1 MLLFWNAF
9 ACVVRIILF
18 IMHIPAPGLHSVCWI
33 AIPSGHTSARLVH
46 WMQAEYWAIT
56 VHVGPS
62 LDQHFDRGG
71 VGVDRWLR
79 AGNPSHSGLAASH
92 LAFCLAIILL
102 FLHLPSTELIR
113 DPQWRA
119 LPPLFTRLTSI
130 SVHPLVEITIST
142 NGRTEIQVKIMEI
155 RRV

>member
-1 MLLFWNAF
+1 
-9 ACVVRIILF
+9 
-18 IMHIPAPGLHSVCWI
+18 
-33 AIPSGHTSARLVH
+33 
-46 WMQAEYWAIT
+46 MQAEYWAVTI
-56 VHVGPS
+56 HVGPS

-119 LPPLFTRLTSI
+119 LPPVFTRLTSI

-142 NGRTEIQVKIMEI
+142 NGRTEIQVKLMEI
-155 RRV
+155 RKVLFLVGTKNRECPNRLAEQHCRPPTTPSRRG